1 MQTLEIISINFW
13 NILISLCNL
22 LLLFLMFKRF
32 LYQPVKKVLA
42 QRQAT
47 IDREYEQA
55 ETVRSEALAMK
66 DAWEEKMTT
75 ARTEADGILENA
87 VKSANVQSREI
98 LDQTRERVAR
108 MISRAQEE
116 AASERR
122 KAEQEIKDQIADVSV
137 ALAEKMIGRELNAD
151 DHSELIDSFISEI
164 GEDDEGDK

>member
-13 NILISLCNL
+13 NVLISLCNL
-22 LLLFLMFKRF
+22 LLLFLMFKHF
-32 LYQPVKKVLA
+32 LYQPVKKMLA

-47 IDREYEQA
+47 IDLQYEQA
-55 ETVRSEALAMK
+55 ETAKSEALAMK
-66 DAWEEKMTT
+66 ESWEEKMTT

-98 LDQTRERVAR
+98 LDQTRERAAR
-108 MISRAQEE
+108 MITRAQEE

-151 DHSELIDSFISEI
+151 DHSKLIDSFISEI

>member
-13 NILISLCNL
+13 NVLISLCNL
-22 LLLFLMFKRF
+22 LLLFLMFKHF
-32 LYQPVKKVLA
+32 LYQPVKKMLA

-47 IDREYEQA
+47 IDQQYEQA
-55 ETVRSEALAMK
+55 EAARSEALAMK
-66 DAWEEKMTT
+66 DTWEEKMTT

-87 VKSANVQSREI
+87 VRSANVQSREI
-98 LDQTRERVAR
+98 LDQTRERAAR
-108 MISRAQEE
+108 MITRAQEE